1 MINTCL
7 SVVNQSVLE
16 ANSSF
21 AGLDHQSERTETEQY
36 NSESETSHKNQ
47 QKQAETHAAERQ
59 KCRSEVQSHKQ

>member
-7 SVVNQSVLE
+7 SAVNQSVLE

-21 AGLDHQSERTETEQY
+21 VGLNDHSERTETEQY
-36 NSESETSHKNQ
+36 NSESEIYSQNGQKKTGTS
-47 QKQAETHAAERQ
+47 AAERS